1 MTGIIF
7 AILAAVGFATQAIFV
22 RLGLQHMRATTGTL
36 TTMIIGAAIML
47 LVSAIIHPSEL
58 SAITGGAILWLI
70 AFAFLNFPV
79 GRLLN
84 YTGVQMVGPSR
95 ASTII
100 ATSPLFT
107 MIVAVSFTNETLNTP
122 IVIGTIAIILGGGMI
137 VSQR

>member
-7 AILAAVGFATQAIFV
+7 AVLAAMGFASQAIFV
-22 RLGLQHMRATTGTL
+22 RLGLQQMRATTSTL
-36 TTMIIGAAIML
+36 TTMIIGAAVML
-47 LVSAIIHPSEL
+47 LVAAIIHPNEL

-84 YTGVQMVGPSR
+84 YTGVRMVGPSR
-95 ASTII
+95 ASTVI

-107 MIVAVSFTNETLNTP
+107 MIVAIAFTNETVNTP
-122 IVIGTIAIILGGGMI
+122 IVIGTIAIMVGGGMI